1 MGGKFS
7 LTFFTLLSLFLLSF
21 FDVLFLFLSPLQ
33 SIPFP
38 YFFSLYPP
46 PLFFSLQSNFEIL
59 LSQLLPITPPQT
71 PPSLFFCS
79 QQTLK
84 IILIG
89 TFYFFFFV
97 ALLFSGLYDWYDIVT
112 FVLFNWREFSYFGLA
127 CSKILLYYN
136 LSLDFDRR
144 VYLRER
150 KKQWEL
156 NNSNIE

>member
-89 TFYFFFFV
+89 TFFFF
-97 ALLFSGLYDWYDIVT
+97 LWPYFSQDYMIGM
-112 FVLFNWREFSYFGLA
+112 
-127 CSKILLYYN
+127 ILSPLYYLIGGN
-136 LSLDFDRR
+136 SHILVLLVVKFSFITT
-144 VYLRER
+144 YL
-150 KKQWEL
+150 L
-156 NNSNIE
+156 ILTDACI